1 MKKVAKIAP
10 YGFAILFLL
19 PIALPFIWQ
28 ILTSLMSPAEIASG
42 SSWPSALYFKNYL
55 DVFSGR
61 YSFLRYIANSFII
74 SSATAVLSIA
84 IGCLAAYALA
94 RMRLRYKNA
103 FMLAILSAA
112 MLPQIAAISP
122 LFLILRR
129 AGLLN
134 TYWGLII
141 PYIGFNLPLA
151 VWMLYNF
158 FRQLPPELEEAA
170 ALDGA
175 GFGRTIWHVFLP
187 LAAPGVFTT
196 AILVFIFC
204 WNEFLLALTLNTR
217 ESMRTVTVGI
227 AMFPGLYEMP
237 WGIIFAAA
245 TVITLPLVILVLVL
259 QKKIVSG
266 LMAGAIKS

>member
-1 MKKVAKIAP
+1 MKKAVKMAP
-10 YGFAILFLL
+10 YVFAALL
-19 PIALPFIWQ
+19 LLLIALPFIWQ
-28 ILTSLMSPAEIASG
+28 VLTSLMSPGEIAAG
-42 SSWPSALYFKNYL
+42 RSWPRDFYFRNYL
-55 DVFSGR
+55 EVFSGR

-74 SSATAVLSIA
+74 SGATAVLSIA

-94 RMRLRYKNA
+94 RMRLRYKNV

-141 PYIGFNLPLA
+141 SYTGFNLPLA

-158 FRQLPPELEEAA
+158 FRQLPPEMEEAA

-175 GFGRTIWHVFLP
+175 GFGRTVWHIFLP
-187 LAAPGVFTT
+187 LTAPGVFTA

-245 TVITLPLVILVLVL
+245 TVITLPLVILVLIL
-259 QKKIVSG
+259 QKRIISG

>member
-1 MKKVAKIAP
+1 MKRTGKLAP
-10 YGFAILFLL
+10 YIFAVLL
-19 PIALPFIWQ
+19 LSLIALPFIWQ
-28 ILTSLMSPAEIASG
+28 VLTSLMSPGEIASG
-42 SSWPSALYFKNYL
+42 RSWPKTIYFKNYL
-55 DVFSGR
+55 EVFSGR

-74 SSATAVLSIA
+74 SGTTALLSIA

-94 RMRLRYKNA
+94 RMRLRHKNI
-103 FMLAILSAA
+103 FLLAILSAA

-122 LFLILRR
+122 LFLLLRR

-141 PYIGFNLPLA
+141 PYTGFNLPLA

-158 FRQLPPELEEAA
+158 FRQLPPEMEEAA

-175 GFGRTIWHVFLP
+175 GFMETIRYVLLP
-187 LAAPGVFTT
+187 LAAPGVFTA

-227 AMFPGLYEMP
+227 AMFPGLHEVP
-237 WGIIFAAA
+237 WGAIFAAA

-259 QKKIVSG
+259 QKRIVSG